1 MALKI
6 WKNKGWYFKYRDH
19 NIFYLDEGN
28 GEVIVFIHGFPTASW
43 DWHKLWPSLKSSYHL
58 ITLDMIGFGFSEKP
72 LRYNYTIHDQADLF
86 ETILLDLG
94 VRDVHILAHD
104 YGDTVAQEL
113 MARYIERKNTGQN
126 GLNLRS
132 VCLLNGGLFPE
143 VYQPLRIQKLLKGP
157 MGKFLS
163 RLMGKGRFQ
172 KNFKAIFGK
181 NTQPSPNEIDEFWDL
196 ITFRDGKRV
205 VHRLIRYMDERLRHR
220 KRWLQA
226 LQEADVPLKLI
237 VGGAD
242 PVSGKQVAGRFRDLI
257 PNPDIVLLKDIG
269 HYPHIEAPE
278 LVLKHYLQFVN
289 PGRKASLNKEPAT

>member
-6 WKNKGWYFKYRDH
+6 WRNKGWYFKYRDH

-43 DWHKLWPSLKSSYHL
+43 DWHKLWTLLKSSYHL

-94 VRDVHILAHD
+94 VKDIHILAHD

-126 GLNLRS
+126 GLNVRS

-157 MGKFLS
+157 LGRFLTG
-163 RLMGKGRFQ
+163 LMGKGRFQ

-181 NTQPSPNEIDEFWDL
+181 NTQPSQNEIDEFWDL
-196 ITFRDGKRV
+196 ITFRNGKRV
-205 VHRLIRYMDERLRHR
+205 VHRLIRYVDERLSHR

-226 LQEADVPLKLI
+226 LQEADIPLRLI
-237 VGGAD
+237 VGAAD
-242 PVSGKQVAGRFRDLI
+242 PVSGKQMAGRFRDLI
-257 PNPDIVLLKDIG
+257 PNPDIVLLEDIG

-289 PGRKASLNKEPAT
+289 PDRKASLNKEPAT